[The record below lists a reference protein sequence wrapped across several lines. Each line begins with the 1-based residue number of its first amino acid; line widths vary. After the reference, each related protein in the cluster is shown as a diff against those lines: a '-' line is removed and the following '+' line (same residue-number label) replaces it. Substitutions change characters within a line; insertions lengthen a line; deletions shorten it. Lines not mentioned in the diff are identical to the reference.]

1 VIAELWKRY
10 KPTSNNFTAT
20 RPTDTDDEW
29 SQMDN
34 ASIQDQMTLYE
45 QEPYPRDMLQKDS
58 PIPYWISKRSIWP
71 ELTQMAL
78 DIYSVLPMSD
88 EPERVFSDTGNLLS
102 PKRRTMNGE
111 GVEQMTCLR
120 RWHRSGIVTL
130 NQRLFNAAVATAYQD
145 DDFDEASFD
154 AGRFVIEDD
163 RLTFI

>member
-1 VIAELWKRY
+1 
-10 KPTSNNFTAT
+10 
-20 RPTDTDDEW
+20 
-29 SQMDN
+29 
-34 ASIQDQMTLYE
+34 
-45 QEPYPRDMLQKDS
+45 
-58 PIPYWISKRSIWP
+58 
-71 ELTQMAL
+71 
-78 DIYSVLPMSD
+78 MSD

>member
-1 VIAELWKRY
+1 
-10 KPTSNNFTAT
+10 
-20 RPTDTDDEW
+20 
-29 SQMDN
+29 
-34 ASIQDQMTLYE
+34 
-45 QEPYPRDMLQKDS
+45 MLQKDS

-71 ELTQMAL
+71 ELTQIAL
-78 DIYSVLPMSD
+78 DIYSVPPMSD